1 MKRLLVLVVALAA
14 LGLLLAG
21 CGGEEK
27 KAEQVLKIGTMSPL
41 TGPYA
46 ADGNDIRQGTE
57 IAVEVIKG
65 EGGIPG
71 YSDILVFP
79 QDTACDPKQAVAAAN
94 KLINEEVTAVVG
106 AYCSSSTIP
115 SSDTLSEENIVMLTP
130 ASTNPKVT
138 ERGLPYMF
146 RTCGRDDHQ
155 APAAVKFMK
164 EVENVKSVFIVDDK
178 TTYSQ
183 GLAEGVAVAAKAAGI
198 AVLEHDHVNQGDK
211 DFSAVL
217 TKVKAANPDL
227 FYISL
232 QNSATGALMVIQAK
246 RMGIDAILMG
256 QDAVYHPKL
265 VEIAK
270 GASDGMYCTFG
281 AIDKDAPKY
290 KEFQTKYKAKTGNE
304 PGAYSAYSFD
314 SAMAYLMAVKA
325 AGTTDPAKVREEL
338 LKLDFTGASKQLKYV
353 ENGDSGSNYTVY
365 RVSDGKFTP
374 YWNSLTGE
382 KY

>member
-1 MKRLLVLVVALAA
+1 MKRLLALIAALAVMA
-14 LGLLLAG
+14 LVLTG
-21 CGGEEK
+21 CGEGE
-27 KAEQVLKIGTMSPL
+27 KAENVLKMGTMSPL

-57 IAVEVIKG
+57 IAIEVIR
-65 EGGIPG
+65 EQGGIEG
-71 YSDILVFP
+71 FDDIELFP

-94 KLINEEVTAVVG
+94 KLINEKVTGVVG

-115 SSDTLSEENIVMLTP
+115 ASETLAEENIIMLTP
-130 ASTNPKVT
+130 ASTSPKVT
-138 ERGLPYMF
+138 ERGLTNIF

-164 EVENVKSVFIVDDK
+164 DVAGVKSIFIVDDK

-183 GLAEGVAVAAKAAGI
+183 GLAEGVAAAATAAGI
-198 AVLEHDHVNQGDK
+198 KVLEHDHVNQGDK
-211 DFSAVL
+211 DYSAVL

-246 RMGIDAILMG
+246 RMGVDAVLMG
-256 QDAVYHPKL
+256 QDAVYHPKI

-270 GASDGMYCTFG
+270 ASAEGLFCTFG
-281 AIDKDAPKY
+281 AIDKDADAY
-290 KEFQTKYKAKTGNE
+290 KTFFTKYKAKTGNE
-304 PGAYSAYSFD
+304 PGAYSAYAFD
-314 SAMAYLMAVKA
+314 SAMAYLKAVQA
-325 AGTTDPAKVREEL
+325 AGSADPVKVRAEL
-338 LKLDFTGASKQLKYV
+338 LKLEFVGASKTVSYNEQ
-353 ENGDSGSNYTVY
+353 GDSGSNYTVY
-365 RVSDGKFTP
+365 QVKDGKFVP
-374 YWNSLTGE
+374 YWNSLSGE

>member
-14 LGLLLAG
+14 MGLFLAG
-21 CGGEEK
+21 CGSEEQQG
-27 KAEQVLKIGTMSPL
+27 EQVLKIGTMSPL

-57 IAVEVIKG
+57 IAVEVIQG
-65 EGGIPG
+65 QGGIPG
-71 YSDILVFP
+71 FADIKVIP

-94 KLINEEVTAVVG
+94 KLINEEVTGVVG

-115 SSDTLSEENIVMLTP
+115 SSDTLSEENIIMLTP

-138 ERGLPYMF
+138 ERGLTNMF

-164 EVENVKSVFIVDDK
+164 DVEGVKSIFIVDDK

-183 GLAEGVAVAAKAAGI
+183 GLAEGVAKAAAAAGI
-198 AVLEHDHVNQGDK
+198 EVLEHDHVNQGDK
-211 DFSAVL
+211 DYSAVL

-270 GASDGMYCTFG
+270 GDSEGMFCTFG
-281 AIDKDAPKY
+281 AIDKDAPEY
-290 KEFQTKYKAKTGNE
+290 KEFLEKYKAKTGNE
-304 PGAYSAYSFD
+304 PGAYSAYAFD
-314 SAMAYLMAVKA
+314 SAMAYLKAVKA
-325 AGTTDPAKVREEL
+325 AGTTDFEKVRAEI
-338 LKLDFTGASKQLKYV
+338 LKLDFVGASKQINYQ

-365 RVSDGKFTP
+365 QVKDGQFTP

>member
-1 MKRLLVLVVALAA
+1 MKRLLVLIAALAVMS
-14 LGLLLAG
+14 LVLTG
-21 CGGEEK
+21 CGEEQK
-27 KAEQVLKIGTMSPL
+27 GGNVLKMGTMSPL

-46 ADGNDIRQGTE
+46 ADGNDIRQGAE
-57 IAVEVIKG
+57 IAIEVIK
-65 EGGIPG
+65 EKGGIEG
-71 YSDILVFP
+71 FTDIQLFP

-94 KLINEEVTAVVG
+94 KLINEKVTGVVG

-115 SSDTLSEENIVMLTP
+115 ASETLAEENIIMLTP
-130 ASTNPKVT
+130 ASTSPKVT
-138 ERGLPYMF
+138 ERGLTNMF

-164 EVENVKSVFIVDDK
+164 EVAGVKSIFIVDDK

-183 GLAEGVAVAAKAAGI
+183 GLAEGVAAAAKDVGI
-198 AVLEHDHVNQGDK
+198 EVLEHDHVNQGDK
-211 DFSAVL
+211 DYSAVL

-232 QNSATGALMVIQAK
+232 QNSATGALMLIQAK

-265 VEIAK
+265 IEIAK
-270 GASDGMYCTFG
+270 GDSEGLFCTFG
-281 AIDKDAPKY
+281 AIDKDAEAY
-290 KEFQTKYKAKTGNE
+290 KNFVKKYKAKSGNE

-314 SAMAYLMAVKA
+314 SAMAYLNAVKA
-325 AGTTDPAKVREEL
+325 AGSTDPAKVRAAL
-338 LKLDFTGASKQLKYV
+338 LNLEFVGASKTVSYNEK
-353 ENGDSGSNYTVY
+353 GDSGSNYTVY
-365 RVSDGKFTP
+365 QVKDGKFVP
-374 YWNSLTGE
+374 YWNSLSGE

>member
-14 LGLLLAG
+14 LGLFLAG
-21 CGGEEK
+21 CGEEK
-27 KAEQVLKIGTMSPL
+27 KADQVLKIGTMSPL

-57 IAVEVIKG
+57 IAVEVFL
-65 EGGIPG
+65 EAGGIPG
-71 YSDILVFP
+71 YTNIEVIP

-94 KLINEEVTAVVG
+94 KLINEKVTGVVG

-115 SSDTLSEENIVMLTP
+115 ASETLAEENIIMLTP

-164 EVENVKSVFIVDDK
+164 EAEGVKTIFIVDDK

-183 GLAEGVAVAAKAAGI
+183 GLAEGVALAAKEVGI
-198 AVLEHDHVNQGDK
+198 EVLEHDHVNQGDK
-211 DFSAVL
+211 DYSAVL
-217 TKVKAANPDL
+217 TKIKSANPDL
-227 FYISL
+227 LYISL

-265 VEIAK
+265 IEIAK
-270 GASDGMYCTFG
+270 GDAEGMYCTFG
-281 AIDKDAPKY
+281 AIDKNAPAY
-290 KEFQTKYKAKTGNE
+290 KEFLAKYKAKSGNE

-314 SAMAYLMAVKA
+314 SATAYLMAVKA
-325 AGTTDPAKVREEL
+325 AGTTDPVKVREEL
-338 LKLDFTGASKQLKYV
+338 MKLDFTGASKQINYQ

-365 RVSDGKFTP
+365 KITDGQFVP